1 MGNVIINIEPKLTY
15 QQLFKLLRPN
25 SSDGNVLTD
34 LLEKPIWH
42 QHEVAAIDDDEL
54 KEYLWNNFAQS
65 VDNEAAKMNFEKNFE
80 AAWNALLLDIPVKR
94 IETLLRLKSK
104 YRLFLLSNTNQTHI
118 NYVNAKLE
126 KEMQMPTLEQL
137 FEKCYYS
144 HILKLRKP
152 SHEIYKFVLQDQNLV
167 ASETLFLDDRADNI
181 LASQEVG
188 IQSIIVKPETDISLI
203 LQDF

>member
-1 MGNVIINIEPKLTY
+1 M
-15 QQLFKLLRPN
+15 FKLLRPN
-25 SSDGNVLTD
+25 SSDGNVLAD

-42 QHEVAAIDDDEL
+42 QHEVAAIDDDKL
-54 KEYLWNNFAQS
+54 KEYLWSNFAES
-65 VDNEAAKMNFEKNFE
+65 VDNEAAKTNFEKNFE

-144 HILKLRKP
+144 HTLKLRKP
-152 SHEIYKFVLQDQNLV
+152 SHEIYQFVLQDQNLV
-167 ASETLFLDDRADNI
+167 ATETLFLDDRADNI